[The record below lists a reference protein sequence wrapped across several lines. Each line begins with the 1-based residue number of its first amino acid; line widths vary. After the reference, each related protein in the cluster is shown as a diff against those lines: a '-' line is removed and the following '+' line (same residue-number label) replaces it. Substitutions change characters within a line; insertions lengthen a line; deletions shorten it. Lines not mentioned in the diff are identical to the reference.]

1 MKMQNSNCKMRNE
14 NLKFKIFESP
24 EILAYGGKEIAKIY
38 QKVYQE
44 REGEDSPG
52 GFGFKRARRINFK
65 TLSRNF

>member
-52 GFGFKRARRINFK
+52 GFGFERTGKTNSRA
-65 TLSRNF
+65 L